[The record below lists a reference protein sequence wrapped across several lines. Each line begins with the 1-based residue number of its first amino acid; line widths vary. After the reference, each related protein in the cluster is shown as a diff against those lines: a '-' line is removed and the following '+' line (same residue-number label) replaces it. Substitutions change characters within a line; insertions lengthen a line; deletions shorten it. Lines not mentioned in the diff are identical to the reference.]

1 MLGFTL
7 KEGDVVDMIID
18 FQKELLQMKLN
29 SDTLIGVKSL
39 GEET

>member
-7 KEGDVVDMIID
+7 KEGDIVYLIFD
-18 FQKELLQMKLN
+18 FQNRLLQMKLN